1 MVELKVGDTV
11 KVIAQD
17 RDIPYYTIGIIG
29 KVTSINDD
37 CDCYELCN
45 DWCYGRE
52 QLVKGHME
60 FISDEQ

>member
-17 RDIPYYTIGIIG
+17 RDIPYYTVGTIG
-29 KVTSINDD
+29 KITATDDD
-37 CDCYELCN
+37 CNCYMVCN

-60 FISDEQ
+60 FVSDEQ

>member
-17 RDIPYYTIGIIG
+17 EDVPYYTIGIIG
-29 KVTSINDD
+29 RITSINGDD
-37 CDCYELCN
+37 CYALDN
-45 DWCYGRE
+45 GWFYGRE